1 MITTINNLKN
11 NFTKLSKSLMVGA
24 LLSLGFT
31 ANAQVCNASFTYTL
45 GPSGAISFSNT
56 SGGTYSSVYW
66 DFGNGTSSSQSNPTA
81 VYNNNGTYTACL
93 TIMDSLAGCFSTF
106 CDTITITTGGTLGGC
121 NASFVAF
128 DSAGYG
134 YFWNQSTAAANFV
147 STWDFGDGT
156 TATTSNG
163 ASPTHQY
170 GASGV
175 YYICLTIFDATNNCT
190 DTYCDSL
197 VIGQG
202 SGATC
207 TPYFSAA
214 ANGSTVT
221 FTDLSSGAGVL
232 SYSWDYGDG
241 SSSTTAGNNSHTYA
255 LNGTYYVCLTISD
268 TVSSCSSTYCN
279 YVVVGNPAGNNCSAS
294 FYLVQDSTNMYNYT
308 AYSYA
313 SNGGQYTYFWDFGD
327 GSTSTQQYPTHVY
340 AGTGP
345 YVLCLTVTD
354 NVGCTATQ
362 CDSLYAGRSS
372 NAITLNVVQGSSTG
386 IAENELISGLQNY
399 PNPFSTSTNINYSL
413 STNASI
419 ELSILDLLGN
429 KVMILENNSKAAGTH
444 TIELNAENLAEGMYL
459 LQLKANGSISTR
471 KMIIN
476 K

>member
-1 MITTINNLKN
+1 MIKTINNLKN
-11 NFTKLSKSLMVGA
+11 SLSKLSKSLMVGA
-24 LLSLGFT
+24 LLCLGFT
-31 ANAQVCNASFTYTL
+31 ANAQVCNASFTYTTS
-45 GPSGAISFSNT
+45 PSGAISFSNT
-56 SGGTYSSVYW
+56 SGGAYTSIYW
-66 DFGNGTSSSQSNPTA
+66 DFGNGTSSSQNNPTA

-93 TIMDSLAGCFSTF
+93 TISDSMGGCFSTF

-147 STWDFGDGT
+147 CTWNFGDGS

-170 GASGV
+170 AAAGV
-175 YYICLTIFDATNNCT
+175 YNICLTIFDATNNCT
-190 DTYCDSL
+190 DIYCDSL

-202 SGATC
+202 SGASC
-207 TPYFSAA
+207 TAYFSAA
-214 ANGSTVT
+214 TSGSTAT
-221 FTDLSSGAGVL
+221 FTDLSSGAGAL

-241 SSSTTAGNNSHTYA
+241 STSTSIGNNSHTYA

-268 TVSSCSSTYCN
+268 TVSSCSNTYCN

-308 AYSYA
+308 AVSYA
-313 SNGGQYTYFWDFGD
+313 STGALYSYFWDFGD
-327 GSTSTQQYPTHVY
+327 GSSSTQQYPTHTY
-340 AGTGP
+340 AGVGP

-372 NAITLNVVQGSSTG
+372 NAITLNVVQGASTG
-386 IAENELISGLQNY
+386 IEENQLISGLQNY

-413 STNASI
+413 TTNASV
-419 ELSILDLLGN
+419 ELSIIDLLGN
-429 KVMILENNSKAAGTH
+429 KVMVLENSTKNAGTH
-444 TIELNAENLAEGMYL
+444 NIELNAENLAEGMYL
-459 LQLKANGSISTR
+459 LQLKANDAISTK